1 VIAARALRVVVAA
14 LALTACDRQGR
25 DTTSGQ
31 SNEEPRSTIALTT
44 ISPMDGKPMTVENP
58 KGRDYAASAF
68 HISQGK
74 QYYRW
79 FNCNGCHANGGGDSG
94 PPLMDDIWI
103 YGGSMDNIVAT
114 IREGRPN
121 GMPSFRGK
129 IPDDQIWEIAA
140 YVRSMSGRAA
150 TDVAPSRNDDL
161 NSGPAENRRPAL
173 PENAGGATPPSA
185 LQPQ

>member
-1 VIAARALRVVVAA
+1 MNALRALAILVAA
-14 LALTACDRQGR
+14 LALAACDRQGR
-25 DTTSGQ
+25 DSRSGSGSGEERTTV
-31 SNEEPRSTIALTT
+31 ALST
-44 ISPMDGKPMTVENP
+44 ISPMDGKPVSVESD
-58 KGRDYAASAF
+58 KGREYAGSAF

-74 QYYRW
+74 QYYKW

-103 YGGSMDNIVAT
+103 YGGGMDNIVST

-150 TDVAPSRNDDL
+150 SDVAPSRSDDL
-161 NSGPAENRRPAL
+161 NPGPAENRRDAL
-173 PENAGGATPPSA
+173 PANAGGATPPSA
-185 LQPQ
+185 LQPE

>member
-1 VIAARALRVVVAA
+1 MIGARALLAA
-14 LALTACDRQGR
+14 LALTLLGCNREAR
-25 DTTSGQ
+25 DTRSDPGMD
-31 SNEEPRSTIALTT
+31 EARSTIALTT
-44 ISPMDGKPMTVENP
+44 ISPMDGKPLTLESQ
-58 KGRDYAASAF
+58 KGRDYSSNAF
-68 HISQGK
+68 HINQGK
-74 QYYRW
+74 QYYKW

-94 PPLMDDIWI
+94 PALMDDVWI
-103 YGGSMDNIVAT
+103 YGGSMENIVAT

-150 TDVAPSRNDDL
+150 IDVAPSRSDDL
-161 NSGPAENRRPAL
+161 YPGPSEHRRPAL

-185 LQPQ
+185 LHPQ